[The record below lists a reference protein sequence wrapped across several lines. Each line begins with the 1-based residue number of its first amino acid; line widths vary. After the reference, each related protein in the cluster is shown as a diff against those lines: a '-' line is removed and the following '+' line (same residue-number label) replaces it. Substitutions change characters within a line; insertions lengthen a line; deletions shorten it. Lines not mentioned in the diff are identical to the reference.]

1 MTRKPVTNV
10 AASIRSRLL
19 ALAQARG
26 ERFERLLQAY
36 AIERF
41 LHRLGAS
48 EQRDRFVVKG
58 AMLLAVWGAGVARPT
73 RDLDLLGFG
82 DSDAGHL
89 RDVIR
94 SICARAADIP
104 DGIDFDLKSMET
116 TAIRDADDYAGTRVL
131 VWASLGSARIRM
143 QIDVGFGDTVHPAPE
158 WIEFPTMIDLPAPRV
173 RAYPREASIAEKIEA
188 IVALGEANSR
198 LKDFYDLF
206 ALARETEFAGDVL
219 VESVRRT
226 FATRGT
232 RIPEGTPQGL
242 GDAFLANQTTQ
253 SRWSG
258 FIADRHLIA
267 PTLPEVGTRLRA
279 FVLPLLQ
286 SARPDSTELSPGR
299 WRPDSGWVKASRE

>member
-10 AASIRSRLL
+10 AASVRARLL
-19 ALAQARG
+19 TLAKQRG
-26 ERFERLLQAY
+26 EQFERLLQAY
-36 AIERF
+36 VIERF
-41 LHRLGAS
+41 LHRLGTS
-48 EQRDRFVVKG
+48 ELRERFIVKG
-58 AMLLAVWGAGVARPT
+58 AMLLAVWGGGVLRPT

-82 DSDAGHL
+82 DSDADHL

-94 SICARAADIP
+94 SICGRAADIP
-104 DGIDFDLKSMET
+104 DGIVFDLKSVEM

-158 WIEFPTMIDLPAPRV
+158 WVEFPTMIDLPAPRV

-188 IVALGEANSR
+188 IVALGETNSR

-206 ALARETEFAGDVL
+206 ALARETEFAGYVL

-232 RIPEGTPQGL
+232 RIPEGTPPGL
-242 GDAFLANQTTQ
+242 GDAFLANQTTL

-258 FIADRHLIA
+258 FIADRNLIA
-267 PTLPEVGTRLRA
+267 PTLSEVGTRLRA

-286 SARPDSTELSPGR
+286 SARPDSTERSPGH

>member
-10 AASIRSRLL
+10 AASVRARLL
-19 ALAQARG
+19 TLAKQRG
-26 ERFERLLQAY
+26 EQFERLLQAFV
-36 AIERF
+36 IERF
-41 LHRLGAS
+41 LHRLGTS
-48 EQRDRFVVKG
+48 ELRERFIVKG
-58 AMLLAVWGAGVARPT
+58 AMLLAAWGGGVLRPT

-82 DSDAGHL
+82 DSNADHL
-89 RDVIR
+89 REAIR
-94 SICARAADIP
+94 SICARAADVP
-104 DGIDFDLKSMET
+104 DGIEFDANSMET
-116 TAIRDADDYAGTRVL
+116 TTIRDDDDYAGTRVL

-188 IVALGEANSR
+188 IVALGDANSR

-232 RIPEGTPQGL
+232 RIPEGTPPGL
-242 GDAFLANQTTQ
+242 GDAFLANQTTL

-267 PTLPEVGTRLRA
+267 PTLSEVGTRLRA

-286 SARPDSTELSPGR
+286 SARPDSTERSPGH